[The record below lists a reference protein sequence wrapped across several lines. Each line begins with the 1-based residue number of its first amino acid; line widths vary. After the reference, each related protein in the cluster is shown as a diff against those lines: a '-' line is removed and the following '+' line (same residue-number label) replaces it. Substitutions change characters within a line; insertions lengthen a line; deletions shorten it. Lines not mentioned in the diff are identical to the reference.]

1 MQWLKMNFFT
11 KVKRVF
17 SRPVFPFSFLL

>member
-17 SRPVFPFSFLL
+17 SRPVFPFSSLL